1 MTNNGLVCVEVNILD
16 FESDIYGKQ
25 LKVIFIDKIRD
36 QIKFS
41 NQNELIEQMN
51 NDKKTA
57 KKLLKD
63 LK

>member
-1 MTNNGLVCVEVNILD
+1 MLEVNILD

-25 LKVIFIDKIRD
+25 LKVIFMDKIRD
-36 QIKFS
+36 QIKFD
-41 NQNELIEQMN
+41 NQDELIEQMN

-57 KKLLKD
+57 EILLKD